1 MTRHEVFS
9 KVTDIID
16 KKLTAMAQRDEYI
29 WPEAR
34 HIFDEGQSDT
44 PVPVLGII
52 PTIKSF
58 E

>member
-1 MTRHEVFS
+1 
-9 KVTDIID
+9 
-16 KKLTAMAQRDEYI
+16 MAQRDEYI